1 MMPIQT
7 ITTRVRDVADEF
19 AVIDSGDQF
28 GGGNLMQYFG
38 IRSNTSAAGFLKCI
52 QYPKSSPS
60 STKGVSATKNDC
72 DDISEKARIL
82 PNFTQN
88 VGNGE
93 LANFLRS
100 TGKMITSLQ
109 IVGLFLTHVGFQMLL
124 EMHLKYSR

>member
-1 MMPIQT
+1 MASLI
-7 ITTRVRDVADEF
+7 RVRDMAEEF
-19 AVIDSGDQF
+19 AVIDGGDQF

-52 QYPKSSPS
+52 QYPKNSISSSPI
-60 STKGVSATKNDC
+60 KGGTATKNDYEGATT
-72 DDISEKARIL
+72 DTEKARIL
-82 PNFTQN
+82 PSFTQN

-109 IVGLFLTHVGFQMLL
+109 IVGLFLTHVGF
-124 EMHLKYSR
+124 